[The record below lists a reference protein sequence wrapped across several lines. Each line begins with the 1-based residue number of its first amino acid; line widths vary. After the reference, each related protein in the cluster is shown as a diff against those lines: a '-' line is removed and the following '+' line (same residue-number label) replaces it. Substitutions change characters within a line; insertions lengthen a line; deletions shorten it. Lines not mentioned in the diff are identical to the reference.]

1 MRRLTLILLCMT
13 LVASLLAS
21 PLEAKQRRKKVA
33 LKPGAAAI
41 EFSDENVEK
50 AIKLAIDYLYSAQNA
65 DGSWPPHGQFKTG
78 PTAMA
83 TYALLSAGINPQEP
97 RLKKALDWLKAND
110 STWTYDLGLRCYA
123 WHLANTTTLGR
134 YREQLMKEAALLVG
148 STSDGSYSYTSNGTP
163 AAGDHSNSQY
173 GLLGVW
179 AAAADGID
187 ISPDYWNKVLKHWVS
202 VQCDDGGWQY
212 GGKAAVGKNT
222 MTVAGIATLYICYD
236 YSGLADANPGKRFDA
251 IQKGLDWLDKNFAP
265 GPDGYYNYG
274 VERVGVAAGYKWF
287 GQHDWYKEIGTT
299 LLQTQGPTG
308 VWSGGWGDV
317 PNTAFGL
324 LFLIRGRQPLLFN
337 KLQHDGDWD
346 RRSRDLAA
354 VTRWVSLNLES
365 EVNWQIVDFKH
376 PVDEW
381 HDASILYIT
390 GTSDPKLTP
399 EHLEMLKKFVEEGG
413 TIFTVVQQGGTAFN
427 QAMQYAYK
435 MMFPD
440 YPIHRVDA
448 NSALYTSYFN
458 IKKTSQFSE
467 VTNGARP
474 LVVHCDE
481 DLAARWTSSRSLTD
495 TKHREFQ
502 LAYNVA
508 RYALDKTS
516 DLPARGHVFWPKDAK
531 AQDNA
536 KTIEVYRIKYK
547 GRWDPEPRAFARFK
561 DMMAQDEN
569 IVINLPAPVTLTELP
584 AGAKVAHMT
593 GSGTAEFSDEEAKKL
608 AAFVNGGGTL
618 IIDSA
623 GGNPTFTA
631 CVESL
636 LRRAFPDRQNRLTS
650 LSPVA
655 PMFLLAD
662 KEIKECGFRMA
673 TAVKI
678 TGRDPQFKCV
688 TVGGGRAGVIF
699 SPLDL
704 TCGLVACRAG
714 TIDGYDIETAFDLMR
729 NLVIYADT
737 VQNVPGA
744 STSQPAPPNTPA
756 PAVAPATVPG
766 GGGAF

>member
-1 MRRLTLILLCMT
+1 MRRLALILLCVT
-13 LVASLLAS
+13 LLFSLLAAS
-21 PLEAKQRRKKVA
+21 ADAKPRRKARK
-33 LKPGAAAI
+33 GAEPAA
-41 EFSDENVEK
+41 EFSDENVAK
-50 AIKLAIDYLYSAQNA
+50 AIKSAIDFLYSAQNA
-65 DGSWPPHGQFKTG
+65 DGSWPAHGQFKTG

-83 TYALLSAGINPQEP
+83 TYALLSAGINPQEE
-97 RLKKALDWLKAND
+97 RLKKALEWLKAND
-110 STWTYDLGLRCYA
+110 STHTYDLGLRCYA
-123 WHLANTTTLGR
+123 WHLANNSTLGR
-134 YREQLMKEAALLVG
+134 YREQLMKEAALLVASTATG
-148 STSDGSYSYTSNGTP
+148 SYGYTSDGKP
-163 AAGDHSNSQY
+163 AGGDHSNSQY

-187 ISPDYWNKVLKHWVS
+187 ISPDYWNKVLKHWVGA
-202 VQCDDGGWQY
+202 QCDDGGWQY
-212 GGKAAVGKNT
+212 SGKAAVGKNT

-265 GPDGYYNYG
+265 GGDGYYNYG

-287 GQHDWYKEIGTT
+287 GEHDWYKEIAST
-299 LLQTQGPTG
+299 LLRTQAPNGAWP
-308 VWSGGWGDV
+308 GGWGDV
-317 PNTAFGL
+317 PNTSFGL
-324 LFLIRGRQPLLFN
+324 LFLIRGRQPILFN
-337 KLQHDGDWD
+337 KLQHGGDWD

-399 EHLEMLKKFVEEGG
+399 EHLEMLKKFVEDGG
-413 TIFTVVQQGGTAFN
+413 TIFTVVQQGGSAFN
-427 QAMQYAYK
+427 TAMQYAYK

-440 YPIHRVDA
+440 YPIQPVDA
-448 NSALYTSYFN
+448 KGALYSSYFD
-458 IKKTSQFSE
+458 IKKASMFSE

-481 DLAARWTSSRSLTD
+481 DLAARWTSNRALTD
-495 TKHREFQ
+495 PKNREYQ

-531 AQDNA
+531 AAANA
-536 KTIEVYRIKYK
+536 KSIEVYRIKYK
-547 GRWDPEPRAFARFK
+547 GRWNPEPRAWARFK

-569 IVINLPAPVTLTELP
+569 IVITLPEAVTLGDLP

-593 GSGTAEFSDEEAKKL
+593 GSGDGEFSDEEAKKL

-623 GGNPTFTA
+623 GGNPAFTA

-636 LRRAFPDRQNRLTS
+636 LRRAFPEPRNSLTS
-650 LSPVA
+650 LSAVA
-655 PMFLLAD
+655 PMFLLPD
-662 KEIKECGFRMA
+662 RVIEKCGFRMQ
-673 TAVKI
+673 TSVKVAD
-678 TGRDPQFKCV
+678 RSPQFKCV
-688 TVGGGRAGVIF
+688 TVAGGRAGVIF

-704 TCGLVACRAG
+704 TCGLIACRAG
-714 TIDGYDIETAFDLMR
+714 TINGYDIDTAFDLMR

-737 VQNVPGA
+737 VQAVPGSA
-744 STSQPAPPNTPA
+744 ASQPAA
-756 PAVAPATVPG
+756 PAAPAAKPVVPDTSG
-766 GGGAF
+766 VGGAY